1 MSENKY
7 NFFYLSVWKYEKK
20 ALIFVSTNNKTTTT
34 MKIKMTLISKG
45 IKVEKICTTEKE
57 AFIFERD
64 MPAKYELLFTK
75 IPYAI
80 GKRYL

>member
-1 MSENKY
+1 
-7 NFFYLSVWKYEKK
+7 
-20 ALIFVSTNNKTTTT
+20 

-45 IKVEKICTTEKE
+45 IKVEKICNNEKE

-64 MPAKYELLFTK
+64 MPAKYNLLYSK

-80 GKRYL
+80 GKMYLPLTNIN